1 MTSVSKNIGSNI
13 FREKP
18 LILLPILMAAAIGG
32 LIGILDV
39 KWALV
44 ATMVPLIALF
54 FGKIILSP
62 GFGVFTALV
71 ASFVVLGVSRYIAY
85 PWGLSVDIILVI
97 GWIGLLFHKI
107 QDRDWSP
114 FFNDIVWWSIVWYG
128 YIILELVNPEMP
140 GTSAWAYAMRG
151 VGFYQLLGFT
161 LAFAFLRHYRY
172 MKQFVNIILGL
183 SVLGAIWG
191 LKQQFL
197 GLDAAEEYW
206 LWEEGHAKEHVLHG
220 VLRVFS
226 FYSDAGQFGAS
237 QAMVALMCG
246 ILFVGPFSWK
256 NKLIYALVGGITL
269 VGFLYSG
276 TRGAAAVLLGGA
288 VLYLFLSKNTK
299 ILFAGLILLGI
310 AYYGLKHTYALHS
323 FQPVA
328 RLRTALDVNNPSL
341 QARLRNQQTFSQYLS
356 TRPFGGGIGSSA
368 YWGERFNPNSLLA
381 RTPTDS
387 YYVRIWVETGL
398 VGICLHLLMLGY
410 FLGKGC
416 GIVWHLK
423 DPALRY
429 RAMALLAAFF
439 GILVASYGNQVYSQ
453 FPTGIIMAIAIPLI
467 CLSPMYDEMIAKEKE
482 AELT

>member
-1 MTSVSKNIGSNI
+1 MATLTNKVGSNV

-18 LILLPILMAAAIGG
+18 LIILPILLAACIGG
-32 LIGILDV
+32 LVGVLDL

-44 ATMVPLIALF
+44 ATMIPLIALF
-54 FGKIILSP
+54 FGKIILNP
-62 GFGVFTALV
+62 AFGALTAVV
-71 ASFVVLGVSRYIAY
+71 ASFVVLGFSRYIPY

-97 GWIGLLFHKI
+97 GWVGLLLKKI

-114 FFNDIVWWSIVWYG
+114 LFNDIVWWSLVWYG
-128 YIILELVNPEMP
+128 YILLELVNPEMP
-140 GTSAWAYAMRG
+140 GVAAWGYAMRG
-151 VGFYQLLGFT
+151 VGFYQLLGFN
-161 LAFAFLRHYRY
+161 LAFAFLRHPKY
-172 MKQFVNIILGL
+172 MKYFINLILGI
-183 SVLGAIWG
+183 SVLGALWG
-191 LKQQFL
+191 LKQQFI

-206 LWEEGHAKEHVLHG
+206 LWEGGHAKEHVLHG

-237 QAMVALMCG
+237 QAMVALMCAV
-246 ILFVGPFSWK
+246 LFIGPFSWK
-256 NKLIYALVGGITL
+256 SRLIYFLAGALTL
-269 VGFLYSG
+269 AGFLFSG
-276 TRGAAAVLLGGA
+276 TRGAAAVLLGGF
-288 VLYLFLSKNTK
+288 VLYLFMSKNFK
-299 ILFAGLILLGI
+299 ILTAGLLLLGLT
-310 AYYGLKHTYALHS
+310 YYGLKNTYALHS

-341 QARLRNQQTFSQYLS
+341 QARLRNQQTFAQYLS
-356 TRPFGGGIGSSA
+356 SRPFGGGVGSSA

-423 DPALRY
+423 DQKLRY

-467 CLSPMYDEMIAKEKE
+467 CMSPMYDKIIAEEKE
-482 AELT
+482 ETL